1 MIELLSPANNASIST
16 LTDVQKDFIR
26 NRSFEKLRAND
37 EELVDWLGLKQNME
51 GENSHPLPVEF
62 KWTSDDKSR
71 VNFVLQIA
79 TDRSFEHLVRQMLV
93 RKQEVSVFNLEN
105 GQQYYWRVFIE
116 DTPHDDA
123 EIRSFCT
130 AMDTPRWI
138 FIDGCTNVRDCG
150 CWMTSSGR
158 RIKQGL
164 LYRGSEF
171 NRHHAITPAGRY
183 ALVHDLHLK
192 TDIDIRGVTEIH
204 PGFVPPLDENGI
216 KWINIT
222 VEPYGEID
230 KPEWRKQYFKYFT
243 FLSNPD
249 IYPAYCHCWGGADRT
264 GTTSFLLGAI
274 LGMSDED
281 LILDYELTSCAIY
294 GARKRNFKLF
304 NDMLNVLDRYQ
315 GGSFAEK
322 GTAYLRDIGVTE
334 MTLDAIR
341 DIFLQS

>member
-1 MIELLSPANNASIST
+1 MIELQSPANGETVST
-16 LTDVQKDFIR
+16 LTDIQKDFIR

-37 EELVDWLGLKQNME
+37 EELVDWLGLKQNMA

-71 VNFVLQIA
+71 LNFVLQIA
-79 TDRSFEHLVRQMLV
+79 MDRSFEHLVRQILV
-93 RKQEVSVFNLEN
+93 RKQEVSIFNLEN

-123 EIRSFCT
+123 EIRSFRT

-171 NRHHAITPAGRY
+171 NRHHAITPTGRY

-192 TDIDIRGVTEIH
+192 TDIDIRGKTEIH
-204 PGFVPPLDENGI
+204 SHFVPPLDENGI

-230 KPEWRKQYFKYFT
+230 KPEWRKQYREYFT

-304 NDMLNVLDRYQ
+304 NDMLNVLDRYP
-315 GGSFAEK
+315 GNSFAEK
-322 GTAYLRDIGVTE
+322 GIAYLRDIGVTE
-334 MTLDAIR
+334 KTLDAIR

>member
-93 RKQEVSVFNLEN
+93 RKQEISVFNLEN

-315 GGSFAEK
+315 GGSFADK
-322 GTAYLRDIGVTE
+322 GTGYLRDIGVTE
-334 MTLDAIR
+334 KTLDAIR

>member
-71 VNFVLQIA
+71 VNLVLQIA

-93 RKQEVSVFNLEN
+93 RKQEISVFNLEN

>member
-1 MIELLSPANNASIST
+1 MIELQSPANGETVST
-16 LTDVQKDFIR
+16 LTDIQKDFIR

-37 EELVDWLGLKQNME
+37 EELVDWLGLKQNMA
-51 GENSHPLPVEF
+51 GENSHPLPIEF
-62 KWTSDDKSR
+62 KWTSNDKSR

-79 TDRSFEHLVRQMLV
+79 TDRSFEHLVRQILV
-93 RKQEVSVFNLEN
+93 RNLEASVFNLEN

-116 DTPHDDA
+116 DTPYDDA
-123 EIRSFCT
+123 EVRSFHT

-171 NRHHAITPAGRY
+171 NRHHAVTPIGRY
-183 ALVHDLHLK
+183 ALVHDIHLK
-192 TDIDIRGVTEIH
+192 TDIDIRGKTEIFSH
-204 PGFVPPLDENGI
+204 FVPPLDENGI

-230 KPEWRKQYFKYFT
+230 KPIWRKQYREYFT

-264 GTTSFLLGAI
+264 GTTYFLLGAI

-304 NDMLNVLDRYQ
+304 NDMLNVLDRYP
-315 GGSFAEK
+315 GSSFAEK
-322 GTAYLRDIGVTE
+322 GIAYLRDIDVTE
-334 MTLDAIR
+334 KTLDAIR
-341 DIFLQS
+341 SIFL

>member
-1 MIELLSPANNASIST
+1 MIELQSPANDETIST
-16 LTDVQKDFIR
+16 LTDIQKDFIR

-37 EELVDWLGLKQNME
+37 EELVDWLGLKQNMA

-71 VNFVLQIA
+71 LNFVLQVA
-79 TDRSFEHLVRQMLV
+79 TDRSFEHLVRQILV
-93 RKQEVSVFNLEN
+93 RKHEASVFNLEN

-116 DTPHDDA
+116 DTPRDDA
-123 EIRSFCT
+123 EIRSFHT

-171 NRHHAITPAGRY
+171 NRHHAITPTGRY

-192 TDIDIRGVTEIH
+192 TDIDIRGKTEIH
-204 PGFVPPLDENGI
+204 SHFVPPLDENGI

-230 KPEWRKQYFKYFT
+230 KPEWRKQYREYFT

-274 LGMSDED
+274 LSMSDED

-304 NDMLNVLDRYQ
+304 NDMLNVLDRYP

-334 MTLDAIR
+334 KALDAIR

>member
-1 MIELLSPANNASIST
+1 MIELQSPANDETIST

-37 EELVDWLGLKQNME
+37 EELVDWLGLKQNMA

-71 VNFVLQIA
+71 LNFVLQIA
-79 TDRSFEHLVRQMLV
+79 TDRSFEHPVRQILV
-93 RKQEVSVFNLEN
+93 RKQEASVFNLEN
-105 GQQYYWRVFIE
+105 GRQYYWRVFIE

-123 EIRSFCT
+123 EIRSFRT

-171 NRHHAITPAGRY
+171 NRHHAITPMGRH

-192 TDIDIRGVTEIH
+192 TDIDIRGKTEIFSH
-204 PGFVPPLDENGI
+204 FVPPLDENGI

-230 KPEWRKQYFKYFT
+230 KPIWRKQYREYFT

-315 GGSFAEK
+315 GDSFSEK

-334 MTLDAIR
+334 KTLDAIR

>member
-1 MIELLSPANNASIST
+1 MIELQSPANDETIST
-16 LTDVQKDFIR
+16 LTDIQKDFIR

>member
-1 MIELLSPANNASIST
+1 MIELLSPANGETVST

-26 NRSFEKLRAND
+26 NKSFEKLRAND

-62 KWTSDDKSR
+62 KWMSDDKSR

-79 TDRSFEHLVRQMLV
+79 TDRSFKHLVRQILV
-93 RKQEVSVFNLEN
+93 RKQEASVFNLEN

-123 EIRSFCT
+123 EIRSFSI

-138 FIDGCTNVRDCG
+138 FIEGCTNVRDCG

-171 NRHHAITPAGRY
+171 NRHHAITPVGRY

-192 TDIDIRGVTEIH
+192 TDIDIRGKTEIH
-204 PGFVPPLDENGI
+204 PDFVPPLDENGI
-216 KWINIT
+216 RWINIP

-230 KPEWRKQYFKYFT
+230 KPEWRKQYREYFT

-264 GTTSFLLGAI
+264 GTTSFLLGAL
-274 LGMSDED
+274 LGMSDDD

-304 NDMLNVLDRYQ
+304 NDMLNVLDQYP

-334 MTLDAIR
+334 KMLDAIR
-341 DIFLQS
+341 DIFL

>member
-1 MIELLSPANNASIST
+1 MIELQSPANGETVSI
-16 LTDVQKDFIR
+16 LTDIQKDFIR

-51 GENSHPLPVEF
+51 GENSAPLPVEF

-71 VNFVLQIA
+71 LNFVLQIA
-79 TDRSFEHLVRQMLV
+79 TDRSFEHPVRRILA
-93 RKQEVSVFNLEN
+93 RKQEASVFNLEN
-105 GQQYYWRVFIE
+105 GRQYFWRVFIE
-116 DTPHDDA
+116 DTPPDDA
-123 EIRSFCT
+123 EVRSFQT
-130 AMDTPRWI
+130 AMDIPRWI

-150 CWMTSSGR
+150 CWTTASGR
-158 RIKQGL
+158 RIRQGL

-171 NRHHAITPAGRY
+171 NRHHAVTPAGRY

-192 TDIDIRGVTEIH
+192 TDIDIRGATEIH
-204 PGFVPPLDENGI
+204 DGFVPPLDENGI
-216 KWINIT
+216 KWVNIT

-230 KPEWRKQYFKYFT
+230 KPIWRKQYREYFT

-264 GTTSFLLGAI
+264 GTTSFLLGAL

-304 NDMLNVLDRYQ
+304 NDMLNVLDRYP

-322 GTAYLRDIGVTE
+322 GTAYLKDIGVE
-334 MTLDAIR
+334 DKSLDAIR
-341 DIFLQS
+341 SIFL

>member
-1 MIELLSPANNASIST
+1 
-16 LTDVQKDFIR
+16 
-26 NRSFEKLRAND
+26 
-37 EELVDWLGLKQNME
+37 
-51 GENSHPLPVEF
+51 
-62 KWTSDDKSR
+62 
-71 VNFVLQIA
+71 LQIA
-79 TDRSFEHLVRQMLV
+79 TDRSFEHLVRQILV
-93 RKQEVSVFNLEN
+93 RKHEASVFNLEN

-123 EIRSFCT
+123 EIRSFHT

-171 NRHHAITPAGRY
+171 NRHHAITPTGRY

-192 TDIDIRGVTEIH
+192 TDIDIRGKTEIH
-204 PGFVPPLDENGI
+204 SHFVPPLDENGI

-230 KPEWRKQYFKYFT
+230 KPEWRKQYREYFT

-304 NDMLNVLDRYQ
+304 NDMLNVLDRYP
-315 GGSFAEK
+315 GDSFAEK
-322 GTAYLRDIGVTE
+322 GIAYLRDIGVTE
-334 MTLDAIR
+334 KTLDAIR

>member
-51 GENSHPLPVEF
+51 GENSHPLSIEF

-93 RKQEVSVFNLEN
+93 RKQEISVFNLEN

-216 KWINIT
+216 QWINIT

-322 GTAYLRDIGVTE
+322 GTAYLREIGITE
-334 MTLDAIR
+334 KTFDAIR

>member
-158 RIKQGL
+158 RIKQSL

-171 NRHHAITPAGRY
+171 NRHHAITPTGRY

-204 PGFVPPLDENGI
+204 PGFIPPLDENGI